1 MNQFAI
7 SKQYSPGNTD
17 TITAV
22 QPATLLSGKMWVALF
37 PGLKTLDA
45 LSSPFKELVTA
56 FINAMLEASVN
67 IRISA
72 TLRPPQRAYLMHFS
86 FLIAKGQQDPKTVPP
101 MAGVNIEWFH
111 GNIQDSVNAAK
122 EMVAAYGIAT
132 STTPPALQSNH
143 IAGNAV
149 DMTITGF
156 EGKQIKKQ
164 DGTKVTVNSF
174 DDLIQLGE
182 SYKVFHKLP
191 DDKPHW
197 SLTGR

>member
-1 MNQFAI
+1 MFTISRQFFPDDNSGA
-7 SKQYSPGNTD
+7 
-17 TITAV
+17 AV
-22 QPATLLSGKMWVALF
+22 QPAKLLSGKIWVTLF
-37 PGLKTLDA
+37 PGLKTLEA
-45 LSSPFKELVTA
+45 LSTPFKESATA
-56 FINAMLEASVN
+56 FINAMLESGVN
-67 IRISA
+67 VKISA

-86 FLIAKGQQDPKTVPP
+86 FLIAKGKQDPRTVPP
-101 MAGVNIEWFH
+101 KADVNIEWFH
-111 GNIQDSVNAAK
+111 GNIPDSVRAAK

-132 STTPPALQSNH
+132 STTAPALQSNH

-156 EGKQIKKQ
+156 AGKQIKSA

-174 DDLIQLGE
+174 NDLIKVGE

-197 SLTGR
+197 SVTGR